1 MSIFNTL
8 VDTIEEQEIPSL
20 DSNFLLQLEESGI
33 SLYDLNRMD
42 DVDSVTEAFFED
54 PEVIKNFKENKAN
67 IKNLKNQWKKACNSF
82 VESKTISRYIDNKQ
96 KDMVEKYY
104 KIVCDS
110 EANYGEYK
118 KGFNFFCKFMGI
130 PNKGVVIED
139 IKLKKDKKD
148 ADQKV
153 IELRY
158 SKGLVKVNLFTDD
171 ITKIEEFDK
180 VIIEKNKKQ
189 QEYEIE
195 EVKYQKNQALIK
207 FKGIDNIDEA
217 EKLRNSYIKI
227 HRDDEPELPED
238 TYYIVDLIGLEVFSD
253 DERKLG
259 ILKDVYPIPS
269 GEHDIYVVDT
279 GDKELL
285 LPAIGEVIMNID
297 IANKK
302 MIVHLLP
309 GLE

>member
-20 DSNFLLQLEESGI
+20 DSNFLLQLEESSI

-110 EANYGEYK
+110 EAKYGEYK

-158 SKGLVKVNLFTDD
+158 SKGLVKVNIPDGVNLIHMSPVKDIKALEPAFRSRKEGKYLYPTKRCYFTVAGNINPKKAGLTNQTTFRYTPAVKINYAYIDPSATKYKDGGATTLPLF
-171 ITKIEEFDK
+171 
-180 VIIEKNKKQ
+180 EKGTMYKGMEINK
-189 QEYEIE
+189 EYS
-195 EVKYQKNQALIK
+195 L
-207 FKGIDNIDEA
+207 
-217 EKLRNSYIKI
+217 
-227 HRDDEPELPED
+227 ED
-238 TYYIVDLIGLEVFSD
+238 LGL
-253 DERKLG
+253 
-259 ILKDVYPIPS
+259 
-269 GEHDIYVVDT
+269 
-279 GDKELL
+279 
-285 LPAIGEVIMNID
+285 
-297 IANKK
+297 
-302 MIVHLLP
+302 
-309 GLE
+309 